1 MFRHFFRFTLLL
13 LAFAVLFFACG
24 EDDNPIVDNDENG
37 ELFHADAD
45 GFVLKVDGQEIYRQ
59 FQGTQTGGITLK
71 AGDELDVLAV
81 FLDPTIGEFFPET
94 TEEGEEHDHDHDHQ
108 EEEGFVLSIGGF
120 DASIIDVL
128 PHEGE
133 AHEHE
138 EGEEHEESGDDH
150 DDELA
155 HKFTFE
161 VIGLAAGQTQ
171 LSFQLL
177 HGEHADFTA
186 ALPIPVTVTP

>member
-13 LAFAVLFFACG
+13 LTFAVLFFACG

-37 ELFHADAD
+37 ESFHADAD

-94 TEEGEEHDHDHDHQ
+94 AEEGEEHDHE

-120 DASIIDVL
+120 DASIIDVHL
-128 PHEGE
+128 H
-133 AHEHE
+133 
-138 EGEEHEESGDDH
+138 EGEEHEESEDDH

>member
-13 LAFAVLFFACG
+13 LTFAVLFVACG
-24 EDDNPIVDNDENG
+24 EYDNPIVDNDENG
-37 ELFHADAD
+37 ESFHADAD
-45 GFVLKVDGQEIYRQ
+45 GFVLKVDGQGIYRQ

-94 TEEGEEHDHDHDHQ
+94 TEEGEEHDHE

-120 DASIIDVL
+120 DASIIDVH

-138 EGEEHEESGDDH
+138 EGEEHEEVDPDS
-150 DDELA
+150 
-155 HKFTFE
+155 
-161 VIGLAAGQTQ
+161 IGLYSPKLLAAQGVQANVPA
-171 LSFQLL
+171 SGEAL
-177 HGEHADFTA
+177 HPTREM
-186 ALPIPVTVTP
+186 IPSS

>member
-13 LAFAVLFFACG
+13 LTFAVLFVACG
-24 EDDNPIVDNDENG
+24 VYDNPIVDNDESG
-37 ELFHADAD
+37 ESFHADAD
-45 GFVLKVDGQEIYRQ
+45 GFVLKVGGQEIYRQ

-81 FLDPTIGEFFPET
+81 FLDPTIGEFFPEAD
-94 TEEGEEHDHDHDHQ
+94 EEGEEHDHHHDHEEEE

-120 DASIIDVL
+120 DASIIDVHL
-128 PHEGE
+128 HVV
-133 AHEHE
+133 
-138 EGEEHEESGDDH
+138 GEEHEEHEESEDDH
-150 DDELA
+150 DDEEA
-155 HKFTFE
+155 DKFTFE